1 MLYAGIGSRET
12 PESVLKLMQEIAAEL
27 KKLGYR
33 LCSGGAT
40 GADSAFA
47 KGDPDAQIY
56 LPWVG
61 YNGIEKP
68 TMYGPSHEA
77 IHVASTFHPAWHKC
91 GSGAKKLHGR
101 NMHILFG
108 SHLDMP
114 VDFVVCWTKDG
125 KDSGGTGQ
133 AIRAAKANNIPV
145 FNLQHT
151 GAVVELNNYLVEKGI
166 VQ

>member
-12 PESVLKLMQEIAAEL
+12 PESILKLMQDIAVEL

-33 LCSGGAT
+33 LCSGGAL
-40 GADSAFA
+40 GADTAFA

-56 LPWVG
+56 LPWAG
-61 YNGIEKP
+61 YNGVEKP
-68 TMYGPSHEA
+68 TMVGPTLEA
-77 IHVASTFHPAWHKC
+77 ITVAGTFHPAWHNCK
-91 GSGAKKLHGR
+91 SGARKLHGR

-108 SHLDMP
+108 SKLDTP
-114 VDFVVCWTKDG
+114 VDFVICWTKDG

-133 AIRAAKANNIPV
+133 AIRAAIANNIPV

-151 GAVVELNNYLVEKGI
+151 GVMTELNNYLVEKGI